1 MTVFRSI
8 VRSLPLV
15 TGLVAVASATAAAK
29 DQPLFFFDGRVDREL
44 YIVLRG
50 NDISTQGVDANQ
62 PYRARVNNAIPRGRG
77 SVDVRVEEGRG
88 TVAVIEQPNARNGYQ
103 AVVRIQDPR
112 GGADQ
117 YRLTAIW
124 RDDDPRDF
132 RGRDDDRNRDDWRDR
147 DRRDD
152 DRDRRDGNRDHNR
165 DWRDGDAW
173 FDRDRR
179 GPRGGY
185 GVAGALRWSGRVDDV
200 VEVRIQGRRVEF
212 ITRSGKPLRDVNAD
226 IVGAGLPR
234 ANVRVDVDK
243 RSGRGA
249 VDVVQQP
256 SAANG
261 YTAIIR
267 LEDRRSGADDYDFRA
282 RW

>member
-1 MTVFRSI
+1 MTLLRSM

-15 TGLVAVASATAAAK
+15 TGLVAVTSATAAA
-29 DQPLFFFDGRVDREL
+29 DQPLFSFAGTVDREL

-50 NDISTQGVDANQ
+50 NDLSTQGVDANQ
-62 PYRARVNNAIPRGRG
+62 PYRARVNSAVPRGRG
-77 SVDVRVEEGRG
+77 NVEVRVEEGRG

-112 GGADQ
+112 GGADR
-117 YRLTAIW
+117 YRLTAVW
-124 RDDDPRDF
+124 RDDDFDRD
-132 RGRDDDRNRDDWRDR
+132 
-147 DRRDD
+147 DRRDRGD
-152 DRDRRDGNRDHNR
+152 EDRWRNDRDRRDGGVRDGDGRGGDR
-165 DWRDGDAW
+165 DWRDGDSW

-179 GPRGGY
+179 GQRGGY
-185 GVAGALRWSGRVDDV
+185 GAAGALRWSGRVDDV
-200 VEVRIQGRRVEF
+200 VEVRIQGRRVDF
-212 ITRSGKPLRDVNAD
+212 ITRSGKALRDVNAD

-234 ANVRVDVDK
+234 ANVRVDIDK

>member
-1 MTVFRSI
+1 MTVFRSM

-15 TGLVAVASATAAAK
+15 TCLVAVTSATAAA
-29 DQPLFFFDGRVDREL
+29 DQPLFSFAGTVDREL

-62 PYRARVNNAIPRGRG
+62 PYRARVNNAVPRGRG
-77 SVDVRVEEGRG
+77 SVDVRVEQGRG
-88 TVAVIEQPNARNGYQ
+88 NVAVIEQPNARNGYQ

-112 GGADQ
+112 GGADD

-124 RDDDPRDF
+124 RDDDRDARGRDGD
-132 RGRDDDRNRDDWRDR
+132 RGRDDRDWRDR

-152 DRDRRDGNRDHNR
+152 DRDRRDATRADNR

-200 VEVRIQGRRVEF
+200 VEVRIQGRRVDF
-212 ITRSGKPLRDVNAD
+212 ITRSGKELRDVNAD

-234 ANVRVDVDK
+234 ANVRVEIDK
-243 RSGRGA
+243 RNGRGA

>member
-1 MTVFRSI
+1 MTLLRSM

-15 TGLVAVASATAAAK
+15 TGLVAVTSATAAA
-29 DQPLFFFDGRVDREL
+29 DQPLFSFAGTVDREL

-50 NDISTQGVDANQ
+50 NDLSTQGVDANQ
-62 PYRARVNNAIPRGRG
+62 PYRARVNSAVPRGRG
-77 SVDVRVEEGRG
+77 NVEVRVEEGRG

-112 GGADQ
+112 GGADR
-117 YRLTAIW
+117 YRLTAVW
-124 RDDDPRDF
+124 RDDDFDRD
-132 RGRDDDRNRDDWRDR
+132 
-147 DRRDD
+147 DRRDRGD
-152 DRDRRDGNRDHNR
+152 EDRWRNDRDRRDGGVRDGDGRGGDR
-165 DWRDGDAW
+165 DWRDGDSW

-179 GPRGGY
+179 GQRGGY
-185 GVAGALRWSGRVDDV
+185 GAAGALRWSGRVDDV

-212 ITRSGKPLRDVNAD
+212 ITRSGKALRDVNAD

-234 ANVRVDVDK
+234 ANVRVDIDK

>member
-1 MTVFRSI
+1 MTLLRSM

-15 TGLVAVASATAAAK
+15 TGLVAVTSATAAA
-29 DQPLFFFDGRVDREL
+29 DQPLFSFAGTVDREL

-50 NDISTQGVDANQ
+50 NDLSTQGVDANQ
-62 PYRARVNNAIPRGRG
+62 PYRARVTNAVPRGRG
-77 SVDVRVEEGRG
+77 NVEVRVEEGRG

-112 GGADQ
+112 GGADR
-117 YRLTAIW
+117 YRLTAVW
-124 RDDDPRDF
+124 RDDDFDRD
-132 RGRDDDRNRDDWRDR
+132 
-147 DRRDD
+147 DRRDRGD
-152 DRDRRDGNRDHNR
+152 EDRWRNDRDRRDGGVRDGDGRGGDR
-165 DWRDGDAW
+165 DWRDGDSW
-173 FDRDRR
+173 FERDRR

-185 GVAGALRWSGRVDDV
+185 GAAGALRWSGRVDDV
-200 VEVRIQGRRVEF
+200 VEVRIQGRRVDF
-212 ITRSGKPLRDVNAD
+212 ITRSGKALRDVNAD

-234 ANVRVDVDK
+234 AKVRVDIDK